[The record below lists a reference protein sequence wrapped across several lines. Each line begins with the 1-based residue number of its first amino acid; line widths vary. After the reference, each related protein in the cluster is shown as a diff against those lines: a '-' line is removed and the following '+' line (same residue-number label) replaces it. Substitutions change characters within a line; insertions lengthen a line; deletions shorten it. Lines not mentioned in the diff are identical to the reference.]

1 MTAAARSTRSVALA
15 SILLAAFAA
24 RAEFWDGNQLLDRLA
39 STSNHQRMLALGYI
53 MGVSDTMQG
62 ANHCPPENVTAGQ
75 LQDMVTNY
83 LNNVPAQRH
92 KTADTIV
99 LQVLRGA
106 FPCTNSRSGRNS

>member
-1 MTAAARSTRSVALA
+1 MKSLTAALWIALSFSA
-15 SILLAAFAA
+15 Q
-24 RAEFWDGNQLLDRLA
+24 AEFWDGNILLERLT
-39 STSNHQRMLALGYI
+39 STSTYERGTAMGYV
-53 MGVSDTMQG
+53 MGVHDTMQG
-62 ANHCPPENVTAGQ
+62 VNHCPASNVQAGQ
-75 LQDMVTNY
+75 VREMVLNY

>member
-1 MTAAARSTRSVALA
+1 MKKLVLCVALCA
-15 SILLAAFAA
+15 TSAY
-24 RAEFWDGNQLLDRLA
+24 AEFWDGNQLLERLNSS
-39 STSNHQRMLALGYI
+39 STVARATALGYI

-92 KTADTIV
+92 KTADTLV
-99 LQVLRGA
+99 LLVLRGA
-106 FPCTNSRSGRNS
+106 FPCANSNRNGRSS

>member
-1 MTAAARSTRSVALA
+1 MKKLVLVAALFITSAH
-15 SILLAAFAA
+15 
-24 RAEFWDGNQLLDRLA
+24 AEFWDGNKLLERLNSS
-39 STSNHQRMLALGYI
+39 STFNQATALGYI

-75 LQDMVTNY
+75 MQDMVTNY